1 MRGMT
6 PLNHRPSQTEL
17 RRGEVIGFGARRAV
31 ITAADWHGMVRGTLQ
46 GFLTLRLPSGME
58 LRECSYHRQGD
69 KRWIGLPGK
78 PQIDQ
83 AGRHRVDPSTGKRL
97 YVPTVAIP
105 DPERRNRFQQ
115 MALDAVDRML
125 GGAP

>member
-1 MRGMT
+1 MT

-83 AGRHRVDPSTGKRL
+83 EGRHRVDPSPCRCAAL
-97 YVPTVAIP
+97 
-105 DPERRNRFQQ
+105 RRPLGELDGVGRD
-115 MALDAVDRML
+115 ALAP
-125 GGAP
+125 GGRGLVLAQRRQR